1 MKSVEIND
9 AVDCDFYI
17 SEERP
22 APPPG
27 KSRECHQCGRSTWS
41 NTSACMWCG
50 HDPGHL
56 ALRWLLAAACSVL
69 IAGIFTLKF
78 Y

>member
-17 SEERP
+17 AEERP
-22 APPPG
+22 APPPT
-27 KSRECHQCGRSTWS
+27 KARNCPQCGRSTWS
-41 NTSACMWCG
+41 HTAACMWCG

-56 ALRWLLAAACSVL
+56 ALRWLLGAACAVL
-69 IAGIFTLKF
+69 IVGIFTLKF
-78 Y
+78 N